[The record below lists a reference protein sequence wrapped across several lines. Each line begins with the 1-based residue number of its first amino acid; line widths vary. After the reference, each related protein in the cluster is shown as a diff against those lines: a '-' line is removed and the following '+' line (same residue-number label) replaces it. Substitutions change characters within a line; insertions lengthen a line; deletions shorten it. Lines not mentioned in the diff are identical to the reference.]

1 MRRAVLKTNS
11 VPVCSHYT
19 IPLYAK
25 CVCGILLVC
34 SDRTIPKS
42 RLITWDPSED
52 FVKTSHMVNTPVQTM
67 HIMGN
72 LGPAGK

>member
-1 MRRAVLKTNS
+1 MRCAALKTNS

-34 SDRTIPKS
+34 SDSTIPKS

-67 HIMGN
+67 HIMGD